1 MKLRTNEVPLQPP
14 LCQPLAE
21 ASNRQVLLL
30 TSRPLEERETAL
42 RPASTEMRGKSNLWT
57 LILSAISMLLIAATV
72 PTTGGAEPA
81 TGVTNREVTAPID
94 WANFAYSQCRPPK

>member
-1 MKLRTNEVPLQPP
+1 M
-14 LCQPLAE
+14 QPLDATFQR
-21 ASNRQVLLL
+21 AATPIGWARWRRMT
-30 TSRPLEERETAL
+30 TSSPCPSPPKVERETAL